1 MSVLKTYFDKTYC
14 INLERRPDRWSKVIV
29 EFKKAGFFDDVT
41 KYKAIDGKEL
51 DTSKFKHNPNLL
63 LGELGVMETHINI
76 IREAKESEFS
86 SILIVEDDVQFTNEI
101 NDLKGYMD
109 SVPDNW
115 DMIYFGGNHIYGKP
129 PIKVNDKII
138 RLNKTVALQCVAIR
152 NTVYD
157 KILNLTRLRNK
168 QIDGYYADLHP
179 VINAYG
185 FTPNMAVQT
194 IDYSDIQN
202 KVVNYTNFFK

>member
-29 EFKKAGFFDDVT
+29 EFKKVGFFDDVT

-168 QIDGYYADLHP
+168 QIDGYYSDLHP

>member
-1 MSVLKTYFDKTYC
+1 MSILKTYFDKVYC
-14 INLERRPDRWSKVIV
+14 INLERRPDRWDKVNI
-29 EFKKAGFFDDVT
+29 EFNRVGFDDVI
-41 KYKAIDGKEL
+41 KFKAIDGKKL

-76 IREAKESEFS
+76 ITEAKENKYS
-86 SILIVEDDVQFTNEI
+86 SVLILEDDVLFTDEI
-101 NDLKGYMD
+101 NGLKDYME

-115 DMIYFGGNHIYGKP
+115 DMIYFGGNHIYGRP
-129 PIKVNDKII
+129 PIKVNDNII
-138 RLNKTVALQCVAIR
+138 KLNKTVALQCVAIR
-152 NTVYD
+152 ATVYD
-157 KILNLTRLRNK
+157 RILDLVKNRNK

>member
-29 EFKKAGFFDDVT
+29 EFKKVGFFDDVT